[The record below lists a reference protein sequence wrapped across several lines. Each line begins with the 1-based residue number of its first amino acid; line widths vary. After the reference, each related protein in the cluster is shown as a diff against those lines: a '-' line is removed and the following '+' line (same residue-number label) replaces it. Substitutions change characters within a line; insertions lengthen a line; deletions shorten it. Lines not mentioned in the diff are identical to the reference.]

1 MVMIVKNF
9 LINFVMI
16 SIFALSFVGFK
27 SYELYIYDINK
38 VNVTSSSEL
47 EVSKVD
53 KTGNRQLEKM
63 SFSLDNDYVID
74 YVNNKYSNGE
84 RNIQIDICHNVIQ
97 NVCRMDELLGTTD
110 YIDLMKYSKLN
121 NELDI
126 IKYQISNFNKKSSI
140 TDFVYQI
147 KTAYLANAFVKFLDI
162 PNEIRYINGLDGYI
176 GIRKDTKE
184 AVLFD
189 KGNVYK
195 ITFSNNYSE
204 QEITQFLSMVSFS

>member
-74 YVNNKYSNGE
+74 YVNNKYSNANLLLFTME
-84 RNIQIDICHNVIQ
+84 R
-97 NVCRMDELLGTTD
+97 RKLL
-110 YIDLMKYSKLN
+110 KW
-121 NELDI
+121 
-126 IKYQISNFNKKSSI
+126 QISL
-140 TDFVYQI
+140 T
-147 KTAYLANAFVKFLDI
+147 L
-162 PNEIRYINGLDGYI
+162 
-176 GIRKDTKE
+176 
-184 AVLFD
+184 
-189 KGNVYK
+189 
-195 ITFSNNYSE
+195 
-204 QEITQFLSMVSFS
+204 